1 MSRLYSK
8 TGKDLKRKMSEP
20 IIRELRKEDL
30 GNGFLTTLDSLR
42 QASDIDRN
50 KAGEIFEK
58 INSNPDHIVAIAEL
72 DGKIVGTTTLLI
84 EPKFIHKGGLVGHIE
99 DVVVDKNFQRQKIGE
114 KIMKYLLEFAKNRG
128 CYKTILDSTDDVKP
142 FYEKLG
148 FKHIA
153 NELRFDHI

>member
-1 MSRLYSK
+1 
-8 TGKDLKRKMSEP
+8 MSEP
-20 IIRELRKEDL
+20 TIRELRKEDL
-30 GNGFLTTLDSLR
+30 WNGFLKTLDSLR

-50 KAGEIFEK
+50 KADEIFEK
-58 INSNPDHIVAIAEL
+58 INSNPDHIVVIAEV

-99 DVVVDKNFQRQKIGE
+99 DVVVDKNFQGQKIGE
-114 KIMKYLLEFAKNRG
+114 KIMKYLLEYAKNRG

-148 FKHIA
+148 FKYIA

>member
-1 MSRLYSK
+1 MN
-8 TGKDLKRKMSEP
+8 EP

-30 GNGFLTTLDSLR
+30 WNGFLTTLDSLR

-50 KAGEIFEK
+50 KVDEIFEK

-72 DGKIVGTTTLLI
+72 DGKIVGATTLLI

-99 DVVVDKNFQRQKIGE
+99 DVVVDKNFQGQKIGE

-128 CYKTILDSTDDVKP
+128 CYKTILDCTDDVKP

>member
-1 MSRLYSK
+1 
-8 TGKDLKRKMSEP
+8 MSEP

-30 GNGFLTTLDSLR
+30 WNGFLITLDSLR
-42 QASDIDRN
+42 QASDIDKN
-50 KAGEIFEK
+50 KADEIFEK
-58 INSNPDHIVAIAEL
+58 INSNPDHIVAVAEL
-72 DGKIVGTTTLLI
+72 DGKIVGSTTLLI
-84 EPKFIHKGGLVGHIE
+84 EPKFIHNGGLVGHIE
-99 DVVVDKNFQRQKIGE
+99 DVVVDKKFQGQKIGE

-128 CYKTILDSTDDVKP
+128 CYKTILDCTDEVKP